1 MMTKNESVGI
11 KGERALGK
19 GGCKRGRIETIDIAK
34 AITIFCVILGHTT
47 GNLDTPLFRRVL
59 YSFHMPLFFLLA
71 GLSVKP
77 HALRGVKAWVKF
89 LYKNLLAL
97 MVPYLIWGLV
107 YAPFSYSNMPD
118 LLFGSWEALTGMDTL
133 TSLWYLPS
141 FFVSRV
147 IVQIV
152 INIAELTKAKNVQLL
167 CGIIA
172 LPLLAAGLLI
182 PHPGNGVFWCA
193 DIALAGSGF
202 ILLGIAVR
210 KAYLIMAQQK
220 TLWLVLS
227 FVGSTALFFCG
238 TVFRGDALELSLMCK
253 SSYGNPL
260 WFLFNSVFG
269 SLSVLTLSMLLSRI
283 SRESARPFRIDAVT
297 YIGQQTM
304 GIYLLHKPFLQQIII
319 PVLTKLLP
327 AECPFL
333 AIAILASCIALLFS
347 IVMCFVIGKFIP
359 QLLGRFPRNEWTETS
374 KIRT

>member
-1 MMTKNESVGI
+1 MKTKISGRN
-11 KGERALGK
+11 R
-19 GGCKRGRIETIDIAK
+19 RIETIDIAK

-77 HALRGVKAWVKF
+77 RALHGVKAWAAF

-97 MVPYLIWGLV
+97 IVPYFIWGLV
-107 YAPFSYSNMPD
+107 YAPFSYSNMPE
-118 LLFGSWEALTGMDTL
+118 LFYGSWEALTQMDTL
-133 TSLWYLPS
+133 TSLWYLPC

-152 INIAELTKAKNVQLL
+152 VTAADLAKAKSIPFW
-167 CGIIA
+167 CGIAA
-172 LPLLAAGLLI
+172 LPLLALGLLL
-182 PHPGNGVFWCA
+182 PHGENGVFWCA

-202 ILLGIAVR
+202 ILLGIALR

-220 TLWLVLS
+220 TLWLITS
-227 FVGSTALFFCG
+227 FLGSAALFCVG

-253 SSYGNPL
+253 SFYGEPL
-260 WFLFNSVFG
+260 WFLYNSAFG
-269 SLSVLTLSMLLSRI
+269 SLTVLTLSMLLSRL
-283 SRESARPFRIDAVT
+283 SRESARPFRIGAVT

-304 GIYLLHKPFLQQIII
+304 GIYLLHKPFLQQILL
-319 PVLTKLLP
+319 PTLTEFLP

-333 AIAILASCIALLFS
+333 AIAFLASCVALLFS
-347 IVMCFVIGKFIP
+347 VFMCFLIGKFVP
-359 QLLGRFPRNEWTETS
+359 QLLGRFPRNEWA
-374 KIRT
+374 